1 MIFDRYFSLFN
12 HTIGVLRSTK
22 EKQKTITVQRKY
34 AQENLRYKRI
44 IVDRNQLFFLPSTFP
59 KWVGL
64 EKAEAV

>member
-44 IVDRNQLFFLPSTFP
+44 IVDRNQLFFLHPTFP